1 MDWTPLV
8 TWVMAVSGSSYFKA
22 VVYHLLPPNPRNSL
36 VKQCSA
42 MQLMGRGVK
51 MRLYLAYD
59 ATEILESKLMQ
70 LAIFA
75 RLQHLISAMMMYVN
89 TFLAWRNWRKKKRL
103 TNFYVR
109 YFLTSVWLGVMKD
122 DGPCRAHF
130 FFLIRPGTDYGTSPL
145 MLSC

>member
-42 MQLMGRGVK
+42 TQLMGRGVK

-89 TFLAWRNWRKKKRL
+89 TFLAWRNWRKKKEAHQ
-103 TNFYVR
+103 
-109 YFLTSVWLGVMKD
+109 FLRKIFSNKCLVGSNEGRRAM
-122 DGPCRAHF
+122 PCPL
-130 FFLIRPGTDYGTSPL
+130 FFL
-145 MLSC
+145 

>member
-1 MDWTPLV
+1 
-8 TWVMAVSGSSYFKA
+8 
-22 VVYHLLPPNPRNSL
+22 
-36 VKQCSA
+36 
-42 MQLMGRGVK
+42 

-130 FFLIRPGTDYGTSPL
+130 FLFNKARHGLWHESTHAAVLKKSSLIFFFLS
-145 MLSC
+145 SHV